1 MSRGSRTTSKPP
13 RPGARSGVR
22 PLVLMAALAFAQAAQ
37 AREPAPAPPAAMIW
51 DSPSIEAARLVAS
64 VVGSGDTHGLP
75 FLVIDKVEAKV
86 FAFDAQGR
94 LLGSSAALVGVA
106 QGDVSPED
114 IGDRRL
120 ADIPPADRITPA
132 GRFEAALGRN
142 LAAKD
147 ILWIDYG
154 AALSLHRVA
163 TGVASEQRLQRLATP
178 SALDNRISYG
188 CINVPAAFYDR
199 VVLPLFKPANGLV
212 YILPEMPATTAI
224 DIAMVQ
230 KAGAGG

>member
-1 MSRGSRTTSKPP
+1 
-13 RPGARSGVR
+13 
-22 PLVLMAALAFAQAAQ
+22 
-37 AREPAPAPPAAMIW
+37 
-51 DSPSIEAARLVAS
+51 
-64 VVGSGDTHGLP
+64 
-75 FLVIDKVEAKV
+75 FLVVDKVEAKV

-106 QGDVSPED
+106 RGDVSPAG

-120 ADIPPADRITPA
+120 ADIAPAERITPA

-163 TGVASEQRLQRLATP
+163 TGVPSERRLQRLATP
-178 SALDNRISYG
+178 TALDNRISYG
-188 CINVPAAFYDR
+188 CINVPAAFYDG
-199 VVLPLFKPANGLV
+199 VVLPLFRPANGVV
-212 YILPEMPATTAI
+212 YILPEMP
-224 DIAMVQ
+224 Q
-230 KAGAGG
+230 

>member
-1 MSRGSRTTSKPP
+1 MSPGSRTTRKP
-13 RPGARSGVR
+13 ARL
-22 PLVLMAALAFAQAAQ
+22 LVLLAALGLAQAAQ
-37 AREPAPAPPAAMIW
+37 AREPVPALQAAQIS
-51 DSPSIEAARLVAS
+51 DRPSIEAARLVAS
-64 VVGSGDTHGLP
+64 VVSRGDTHGLP
-75 FLVIDKVEAKV
+75 FLVVDKVEAKV

-106 QGDVSPED
+106 QGDVSPEG

-147 ILWIDYG
+147 ILWIDYD

-163 TGVASEQRLQRLATP
+163 TGVASERRLQRLATP
-178 SALDNRISYG
+178 TTLDNRISYG
-188 CINVPAAFYDR
+188 CINVPAAFYDG
-199 VVLPLFKPANGLV
+199 VVLPLFRPANGLV

-230 KAGAGG
+230 KPGAGG